1 MLSTFLSPLHAD
13 EPPGNRPS
21 RTVGSVYGKAITA
34 DDIGLTGPVDP
45 AIQFDARDEARW
57 KLLGRVAGT
66 FGGPVLDRFVARK
79 KIKATADEVDAFR
92 RVNRRS
98 SEKTL
103 REAEDQLAAVK
114 GELAAPG
121 LTDESRARMEAER
134 ARIEKFLPTHRDMAK
149 LDTPEEIA
157 RQFIISWKIERELH
171 RTYGGRV
178 IFQQVGP
185 EALDARRLL
194 FDEAEKNGDLKFE
207 DPGVRHLFYYYA
219 NMRHGVIDEK
229 ALDRPWFLD
238 EGPAPSK

>member
-1 MLSTFLSPLHAD
+1 MRLCHPLAAVLMLSTFLSPLHAD

-79 KIKATADEVDAFR
+79 KIKATAD
-92 RVNRRS
+92 
-98 SEKTL
+98 
-103 REAEDQLAAVK
+103 DQLAAVK

-157 RQFIISWKIERELH
+157 RQFIMSWKIERELH